1 METYTYTALFAAH
14 LYISPEKPDL
24 VECGII
30 YASSFADAAKKIEEI
45 YGDEMFDLSI
55 TLYDNTLFHF
65 PQEKMPIIRQILEE
79 NS

>member
-1 METYTYTALFAAH
+1 MYTALFAAH
-14 LYISPEKPDL
+14 LYISPEKPDF

-30 YASSFADAAKKIEEI
+30 YVDSFADAAKKIEEV

-55 TLYDNTLFHF
+55 TLYNNALFTF
-65 PQEKMPIIRQILEE
+65 SQEKMPIIRQILEE

>member
-1 METYTYTALFAAH
+1 MYTALFTAH
-14 LYISPEKPDL
+14 LYISPEKPDF

-30 YASSFADAAKKIEEI
+30 YANSFADAAKKIEEA

-55 TLYDNTLFHF
+55 TLYDSSIFTF

>member
-1 METYTYTALFAAH
+1 MYTALFTVH
-14 LYISPEKPDL
+14 LYISPEEPDV

-30 YASSFADAAKKIEEI
+30 YADSFADAAKKIEEV

-55 TLYDNTLFHF
+55 TLYDSSLFTF
-65 PQEKMPIIRQILEE
+65 PQDKMPIIRQILEE

>member
-1 METYTYTALFAAH
+1 MYTALFTVH
-14 LYISPEKPDL
+14 LYISPEKPDV

-30 YASSFADAAKKIEEI
+30 YADSFADAAKKIEEA

-55 TLYDNTLFHF
+55 TLYDSSFTF